1 MAKRSGSSD
10 LKVALAVGEFICDL
24 YVSDVEVANFLAED
38 LFIAKEKLYDASFML
53 NGLLCV

>member
-1 MAKRSGSSD
+1 MLFFIYISFYVAKRSGSSD

-38 LFIAKEKLYDASFML
+38 LFIAKEKL
-53 NGLLCV
+53 